1 MSEKQTLVDGYVCA
15 DCRNVFVQPPKC
27 TTCGAEKLYDAT
39 VRGQT
44 KTIERLQ
51 RELAEARPC
60 DHHKSMFE
68 SAISALAAIDRELGM
83 PEDGCNEPDATLEAI
98 RELKRQLAQ
107 QEIERL
113 TARIA
118 ELEAA
123 QAEACDLLSWAAMK
137 LRACA
142 IGTGNMD
149 SAMRL
154 DAIELL
160 LRQLPPQDAEHE

>member
-1 MSEKQTLVDGYVCA
+1 MS
-15 DCRNVFVQPPKC
+15 
-27 TTCGAEKLYDAT
+27 DAT
-39 VRGQT
+39 T
-44 KTIERLQ
+44 H
-51 RELAEARPC
+51 AEGCYGWGPRHYDC
-60 DHHKSMFE
+60 
-68 SAISALAAIDRELGM
+68 ALR
-83 PEDGCNEPDATLEAI
+83 
-98 RELKRQLAQ
+98 
-107 QEIERL
+107 EIERL

-137 LRACA
+137 LRACT